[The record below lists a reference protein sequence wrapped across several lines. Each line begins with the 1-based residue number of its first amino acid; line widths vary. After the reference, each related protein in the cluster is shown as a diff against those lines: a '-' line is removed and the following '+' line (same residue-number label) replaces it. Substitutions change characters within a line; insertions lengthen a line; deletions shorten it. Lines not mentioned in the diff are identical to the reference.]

1 MAMRGRRLLV
11 VEDEEEVRGFIL
23 DALRRDGH
31 DVDVADDGLKALWL
45 VSQHAYDVILTDL
58 KMPLMDGRA
67 FYREVERI
75 RPDTMPR
82 VIFVTGEADSPG
94 YAPFLAE
101 IGAVALTKP
110 FTVEALQEIV
120 AWALGTPL
128 Y

>member
-1 MAMRGRRLLV
+1 MKGRRLLV
-11 VEDEEEVRGFIL
+11 VEDEEEVRSFIL

-31 DVDVADDGLKALWL
+31 EIDVADDGLKALWL

-58 KMPLMDGRA
+58 KMPVMDGRA
-67 FYREVERI
+67 FYGEVERI

-82 VIFVTGEADSPG
+82 VVFITGEADSPD
-94 YAPFLAE
+94 YAQFLTA

-110 FTVEALQEIV
+110 FNVEALQEVV